1 MAGVTNVMRGI
12 VVSFLR
18 GVVAQLV
25 LDREEPVKCKRFE
38 SHARAKEALFD
49 YIEVFYN

>member
-1 MAGVTNVMRGI
+1 MVGVTSVMRGI
-12 VVSFLR
+12 VVSFLP

-25 LDREEPVKCKRFE
+25 LDGEEPVKCERFE

-49 YIEVFYN
+49 HIEVFYN